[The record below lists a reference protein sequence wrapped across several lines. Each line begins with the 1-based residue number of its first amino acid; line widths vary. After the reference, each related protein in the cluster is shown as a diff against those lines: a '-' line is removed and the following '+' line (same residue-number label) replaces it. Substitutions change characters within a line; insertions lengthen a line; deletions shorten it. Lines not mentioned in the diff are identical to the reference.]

1 VKSIEDKSF
10 HDGTMWEYKDPEG
23 NIHGPFTLNQM
34 RTWYQLNF
42 FLPEVPMRLVEA
54 KSTTASKVGFD
65 IDEKEEEATSKFRP
79 LSEIYPGGAAL
90 AFTYVPSLK

>member
-1 VKSIEDKSF
+1 
-10 HDGTMWEYKDPEG
+10 
-23 NIHGPFTLNQM
+23 M

-54 KSTTASKVGFD
+54 KSPSSKVSFD
-65 IDEKEEEATSKFRP
+65 QEDENSALKFRP

-90 AFTYVPSLK
+90 AFTYLPSSL